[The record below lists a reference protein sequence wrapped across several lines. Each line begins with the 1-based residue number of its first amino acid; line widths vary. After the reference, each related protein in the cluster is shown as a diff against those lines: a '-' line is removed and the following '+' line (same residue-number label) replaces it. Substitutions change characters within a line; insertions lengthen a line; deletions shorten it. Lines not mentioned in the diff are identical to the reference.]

1 MGCSV
6 PLAGEFAC
14 PGHKQ
19 PAIKI
24 GCGTEVCAWYAAT
37 VQSGSEPQA
46 REARQTAPLL
56 HINTLQDAD
65 LLARHK
71 PTGQHSST
79 RMSRAQKR
87 VHPRTLQQA
96 STLAGPST
104 HSSNKLEAHPKHRQ
118 PPQNTPDLPSRTRR
132 SALSTCVLRLHASW
146 GAVVVVLAAV
156 CIAWE

>member
-1 MGCSV
+1 MRCSV

-96 STLAGPST
+96 SALAGPST
-104 HSSNKLEAHPKHRQ
+104 HSSNKLEAHPKHTQLALTAQTAPTKHTRPAQ
-118 PPQNTPDLPSRTRR
+118 PHTT
-132 SALSTCVLRLHASW
+132 
-146 GAVVVVLAAV
+146 
-156 CIAWE
+156 